1 LKYIFRLV
9 FFLLLPFATHAQ
21 LTVVGG
27 LTATQMANIIAGP
40 GITTS
45 NAIYTGPAISS
56 GSFNGSASNIGITS
70 GVLLTCG
77 DINMAI
83 GPNNLG
89 SQGVDNLAP
98 GNSDL
103 DGIAGAS
110 TYDAVELEF
119 DFVSQS
125 SNVSFRYV
133 FGSEEY
139 PEWVNSGFNDAF
151 AFYISGPGI
160 PGSVNIGV
168 VPSTSLPVTIDNIN
182 SGTNS
187 QYYVNNAGGTTIQ
200 YDGFTRVL
208 TATKPVQACETYHL
222 RLTIA
227 DGGDGIYDSGVFIE
241 ENSLISN
248 VVQISASTVTADS
261 TAWEGCSDAIVNFTL
276 GTLSPSPTVI
286 NYTIG
291 GTATNGS
298 DYNLLPGSVTIP
310 ANTASASFTITP
322 TVDGTPEGLEN
333 VIISVQTSIC
343 GYDTIM
349 VYIDD
354 LDPLTVTAYG
364 DTSLCNGIGQ
374 ATIYAIAGGG
384 GGGYTYSWNNGAGI
398 NDTTTVAPGATTT
411 YTVTVDDACGVSQV
425 NDAVTVTIAAMPLAD
440 AGPDVTYCAG
450 DAVTLTAAGGT
461 SYTWYK
467 LPGNTLVGNTAV
479 VNVNP
484 VGNED
489 YYVKVTTSGCTD
501 YDTLSVTENPA
512 ALADAGLD
520 VVICENDVIQLSAAG
535 GVQYD
540 WSPAADLDDATIN
553 NPTFS
558 GTATTTLTVT
568 VTDANGCVD
577 TDDVD
582 VTVNPLPPADAG
594 ADITICLGFTT
605 PLDGSGGTQ
614 YLWSPATDLDD
625 ATLAAPTFS
634 GLVSTTYTLTVTD
647 NNGCVATDDV
657 YIDVMQNIPLADFT
671 MPTQTCVNTDVTI
684 TFTGTAS
691 NTALFNWNFN
701 GGISTAG
708 SNEGPYTVYWATT
721 GTKTVECIV
730 DENGCGSDT
739 ITYDIDVFANP
750 VPNAGADQSLCSGD
764 VISIGGATVAG
775 ETYQWTPATYVSD
788 ATSAAPDLTPLNMTA
803 ATMVLPYV
811 ITVTSQ
817 NGCVAKDTTLIT
829 VFPIPI
835 ANYVAPV
842 GECFDIN
849 SIDFLA
855 GGVYGNTA
863 TFAWDF
869 GNFANPASSTNE
881 NPNGVVFSLPDDY
894 QVSLII
900 TENGCVSLPSVQTI
914 EIFPM
919 PVAEF
924 SANPLEGCEPLD
936 VFFTDLSDDVGSNL
950 AYDWKFG
957 DDSISNASNP
967 RHTYINAGVYDVQLT
982 ITTGDGCSNTIT
994 KPNYITVYPR
1004 PVAGFKATPE
1014 TVSIFDPRII
1024 FTDLSTGSDSCE
1036 YIIGETGDMI
1046 YSCNFEYHFEDTGYY
1061 LITQYVYSTH
1071 GCKDTAVLNVY
1082 VRPEFTFYIP
1092 SAFSPNADLTNDVFY
1107 GYGTFIKEY
1116 DLTILNRWGQML
1128 FRSLDVNQGWDGF
1141 YQGNKAQEDVYV
1153 YKVNIIDIN
1162 GEKHEFIG
1170 KVTLFR

>member
-1 LKYIFRLV
+1 
-9 FFLLLPFATHAQ
+9 
-21 LTVVGG
+21 
-27 LTATQMANIIAGP
+27 MANIIAGP
-40 GITTS
+40 GITIS
-45 NAIYTGPAISS
+45 NAVYSGPAISS
-56 GSFNGSASNIGITS
+56 GSFNGSASNIGINS

-77 DINMAI
+77 DINLAI

-98 GNSDL
+98 GNADL
-103 DGIAGAS
+103 NGIAGAT

-119 DFVSQS
+119 DFVTQS
-125 SNVSFRYV
+125 NNLSFRYV

-168 VPSTSLPVTIDNIN
+168 VPGTGLPVTIDNIN
-182 SGTNS
+182 AGFNS
-187 QYYVNNAGGTTIQ
+187 QYYVNNAGGATIQ
-200 YDGFTRVL
+200 YDGFTTVL
-208 TATKPVQACETYHL
+208 TATRQVTACETYHL

-261 TAWEGCSDAIVNFTL
+261 TAWEGCSDAIVTFTL
-276 GTLSPSPTVI
+276 GATQNTPYVIDYTLA
-286 NYTIG
+286 

-298 DYNLLPGSVTIP
+298 DYTNLPGSITIP
-310 ANTASASFTITP
+310 ANTLSNSFTIVP
-322 TVDGTPEGLEN
+322 TVDGIPEPQES
-333 VIISVQTSIC
+333 VIIIVQTSIC
-343 GYDTIM
+343 SYDTIEM
-349 VYIDD
+349 YIDD

-374 ATIYAIAGGG
+374 ATIYAIADGG
-384 GGGYTYSWNNGAGI
+384 GGGYTYSWSNGAGI
-398 NDTTTVAPGATTT
+398 NDSATVAPGTTTT
-411 YTVTVDDACGVSQV
+411 YTITVDDACGVTQV
-425 NDAVTVTIAAMPLAD
+425 TDDVTVTIAAMPVAN
-440 AGPDVTYCAG
+440 AGPDITYCAG
-450 DAVTLTAAGGT
+450 DAVTLTASGGI
-461 SYTWYK
+461 SYEWFK
-467 LPGNTLVGNTAV
+467 LPGNTSEGTTASIDI
-479 VNVNP
+479 NP

-489 YYVKVTTSGCTD
+489 YYVEVNSSGCIA
-501 YDTLSVTENPA
+501 YDTVSVTENPA
-512 ALADAGLD
+512 ALADAGAD
-520 VVICENDVIQLSAAG
+520 VAICENDVIQLPAAG

-540 WSPAADLDDATIN
+540 WAPAADLDDATIS

-558 GTATTTLTVT
+558 GTTTTTLTVT
-568 VTDANGCVD
+568 VTDANGCTD
-577 TDDVD
+577 TDDVE

-594 ADITICLGFTT
+594 ADIIICLGFTT

-614 YLWSPATDLDD
+614 YSWNPATDLDD
-625 ATLAAPTFS
+625 ATIAAPTFS

-657 YIDVMQNIPLADFT
+657 YIDVMQNIPVADFVL
-671 MPTQTCVNTDVTI
+671 PTQTCVNDDVTI

-691 NTALFNWNFN
+691 PTALYDWNFN
-701 GGISTAG
+701 GGVVTAG
-708 SNEGPYTVYWATT
+708 NDEGPYTLHWTTT

-739 ITYDIDVFANP
+739 ITYNIDVFAYP
-750 VPNAGADQSLCSGD
+750 VPNAGANQSLCSDD
-764 VISIGGATVAG
+764 VVSLGGSSIPD
-775 ETYQWTPATYVSD
+775 EDYQWTPATYLSD
-788 ATSAAPDLTPLNMTA
+788 ATIAAPDLTPLNLTP
-803 ATMVLPYV
+803 ATVVLPYV
-811 ITVTSQ
+811 LTVTSQ
-817 NGCVAKDTTLIT
+817 NGCVARDTALIT

-835 ANYVAPV
+835 ANYVAPA

-849 SIDFLA
+849 SIDFTA
-855 GGVYGNTA
+855 GGVYGNIA
-863 TFAWDF
+863 SFAWDF
-869 GNFANPASSTNE
+869 GNFANPTTSTQE

-894 QVSLII
+894 QVSLTI
-900 TENGCVSLPSVQTI
+900 TENGCVSLPSVQTV

-919 PVAEF
+919 PVADF

-957 DDSISNASNP
+957 DDSSSVASNP
-967 RHTYINAGVYDVQLT
+967 RHTYINAGVYDVQVT
-982 ITTGDGCSNTIT
+982 VTTGDGCSNTTI

-1004 PVAGFKATPE
+1004 PVAGFKANPE
-1014 TVSIFDPRII
+1014 SVSIFDPRII
-1024 FTDLSTGSDSCE
+1024 FTDQSTGADSCE
-1036 YIIGETGDMI
+1036 YIIGETGDVI
-1046 YSCNFEYHFEDTGYY
+1046 YTCNFEYHFEDTGYY
-1061 LITQYVYSTH
+1061 TITQYVYSIH
-1071 GCKDTAVLNVY
+1071 GCKDTAKLDVY
-1082 VRPEFTFYIP
+1082 VKPEFTFYIP
-1092 SAFSPNADLTNDVFY
+1092 NAFSPNADFNNDIFY

-1116 DLTILNRWGQML
+1116 DLTVLNRWGQML
-1128 FRSLDVNQGWDGF
+1128 FRALDVKEGWDGT
-1141 YQGNKAQEDVYV
+1141 YNGEKAQEDVYV